1 MKRALAAI
9 ALLALALGAHAQG
22 IVDPTKPPPGWM
34 PGETKATPSKP
45 KEAEEAGDVPVQI
58 LLVGKTRQYAVV
70 RGALTGDKKSD
81 LKLVEV
87 KRNDIVVQS
96 ENGRETL
103 NLFPDVKKTPP
114 KKQAG
119 MGHKEQQ

>member
-1 MKRALAAI
+1 MKLVLAA
-9 ALLALALGAHAQG
+9 AAVVAMLEVPAFAQG
-22 IVDPTKPPPGWM
+22 MIDPTRPPPGWM

-45 KEAEEAGDVPVQI
+45 KEAEDTGDVPVQI
-58 LLVGKTRQYAVV
+58 LLVGKTRRYALV
-70 RGALTGDKKSD
+70 RGALTGDKKSE
-81 LKLVEV
+81 LKLIEV

-114 KKQAG
+114 KKPAG
-119 MGHKEQQ
+119 MGHKE